1 MLLPVD
7 ICSVVQQELDD
18 IIIAFLTSDIQRA
31 LDTRLLNFKL
41 YHPIIPVQ
49 QFVSCTVFV
58 EQLDDIQTAFLT
70 AHEKGA
76 DSISILQLRICS
88 MIQEKQKNIRLAV
101 LEK

>member
-18 IIIAFLTSDIQRA
+18 INIAFLTSDMQRA

-49 QFVSCTVFV
+49 QFVSCAVFV
-58 EQLDDIQTAFLT
+58 EQLDNINIAFLK
-70 AHEKGA
+70 ARK
-76 DSISILQLRICS
+76 
-88 MIQEKQKNIRLAV
+88 
-101 LEK
+101 